1 MKVLVRKQLKEVTW
15 TSWNTYMR
23 MIVLGMNGPV
33 GMQLEEVTWSVLKY
47 AHEKGCPWTEETC
60 IDAARGVTWT
70 C

>member
-1 MKVLVRKQLKEVTW
+1 
-15 TSWNTYMR
+15 MR